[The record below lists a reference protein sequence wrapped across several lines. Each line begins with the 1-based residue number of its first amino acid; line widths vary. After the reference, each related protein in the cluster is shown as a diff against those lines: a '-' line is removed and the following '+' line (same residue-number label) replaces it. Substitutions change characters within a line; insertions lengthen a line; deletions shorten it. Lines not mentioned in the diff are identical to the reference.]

1 MKIFSTCHHLVHD
14 VPRLTYND
22 NDANQEG
29 VDSAVSFDHS
39 YDCLRYLLERRK
51 TKSCRVRL
59 PGL

>member
-1 MKIFSTCHHLVHD
+1 LIHD
-14 VPRLTYND
+14 LPRLTYND
-22 NDANQEG
+22 NDSNQED

-51 TKSCRVRL
+51 TYSCRMRL